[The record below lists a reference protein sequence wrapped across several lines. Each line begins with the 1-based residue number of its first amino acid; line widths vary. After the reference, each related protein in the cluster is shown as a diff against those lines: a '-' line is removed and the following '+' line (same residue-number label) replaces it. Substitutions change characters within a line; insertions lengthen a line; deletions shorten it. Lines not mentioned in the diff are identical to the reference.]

1 MNKNVSRETEEKN
14 TEKIVSRETKKQGYK
29 VVKNRL
35 YPCPF
40 WGKISYKKI
49 KVMWGKALI

>member
-49 KVMWGKALI
+49 QVM